1 MTVIWEDLT
10 FEDLQ
15 RVMWAIL
22 PKAAQIW
29 KDHKREFYQIIIVKL
44 RIFTYRLRSGKGR
57 ELFAH
62 FISDTVVNFYTN
74 SLDHFSRSHHGQLLR
89 SQQALKRISVTL

>member
-29 KDHKREFYQIIIVKL
+29 KDHQKEFYQIIIVKL
-44 RIFTYRLRSGKGR
+44 RIFTHGLRSGKGR
-57 ELFAH
+57 NFLHTLYLIQWWTFTQILLIIFQDA
-62 FISDTVVNFYTN
+62 IMGSFYTEGNN
-74 SLDHFSRSHHGQLLR
+74 SGQ
-89 SQQALKRISVTL
+89 